1 MADNVYDA
9 VVDGKPLVD
18 HLTAAYLANRENGM
32 DNGANIDALLETY
45 AAHLGDKNAR
55 SVRSKLVREQVFV
68 KDAAKPKAKREE
80 GPSKKELARTLREL
94 TGRDLDGIDGAT
106 KGAISEL
113 IEVLKPTAD
122 DGETETTG

>member
-18 HLTAAYLANRENGM
+18 HLSAAYTANRENGLSNE
-32 DNGANIDALLETY
+32 DNIASLLETF
-45 AAHLGDKNAR
+45 AANLGDKNAR
-55 SVRSKLVREQVFV
+55 SVRSKLVREGVFV
-68 KDAAKPKAKREE
+68 KDAPKPKAKREE
-80 GPSKKELARTLREL
+80 GPSKKELARTLRDL

-113 IEVLKPTAD
+113 IEVLSEAG
-122 DGETETTG
+122 GESEAVNG